1 MGGKIR
7 SALRLCAALACAAAL
22 AAAQGEADVV
32 RIYLAEDAL
41 RGETA
46 RQLLALLEGEMP
58 QVQWQMIGE
67 GEAGSLREL
76 VMAGSPPDL
85 AICAPEEARPW
96 AKEGL
101 LAPLH
106 ARVPGQAR
114 MQRQALDL
122 CVLEEGLFMA
132 PLIARHRQMAVNS
145 ASFTAVQMDDLL
157 SRRAYPVWY
166 PAQFQQV
173 IEEFAFSEQ
182 LALEIW
188 PPEPETSAALEA
200 MTQAIYGGELL
211 DEEGEACLAA
221 QEEMVLGVRWLRDL
235 AACGLIG
242 MAKSRDDA
250 LEHFLSG
257 ETAIFIDWT
266 EMEALRQEARLH
278 QSGMDVVSVP
288 YPASS
293 GLPVRSFELTGLC
306 VFRGGAGEKPALD
319 AAEFICSDERAQA
332 LLGSRGIWQDDSV
345 WLQSLG
351 SAQRGATLRALFA
364 RALGDVLAQKR
375 SPDAAMAL
383 VSAAMEAA
391 RQAEGE

>member
-76 VMAGSPPDL
+76 VIAGSPPDL

-188 PPEPETSAALEA
+188 PPEPET
-200 MTQAIYGGELL
+200 
-211 DEEGEACLAA
+211 
-221 QEEMVLGVRWLRDL
+221 
-235 AACGLIG
+235 
-242 MAKSRDDA
+242 
-250 LEHFLSG
+250 
-257 ETAIFIDWT
+257 
-266 EMEALRQEARLH
+266 
-278 QSGMDVVSVP
+278 
-288 YPASS
+288 
-293 GLPVRSFELTGLC
+293 
-306 VFRGGAGEKPALD
+306 
-319 AAEFICSDERAQA
+319 
-332 LLGSRGIWQDDSV
+332 
-345 WLQSLG
+345 
-351 SAQRGATLRALFA
+351 
-364 RALGDVLAQKR
+364 
-375 SPDAAMAL
+375 
-383 VSAAMEAA
+383 
-391 RQAEGE
+391 